1 MCMRKTKII
10 CTLGPAADSDDIV
23 RELMLA
29 GMNVARLN
37 FSHGSYEEHQQRI
50 DRVKRIREELN
61 LPVALLLD
69 TKGPEIRTG
78 EFEGGKVNFEEGSQV
93 IIREKDV
100 MGTTKEF
107 SVSYKELA
115 GDVKVGSRILID
127 DGLIELIVKK
137 ISGGDIYCT
146 VSNGGPV
153 STKKSVNVPDVE
165 LCLPALTAKD
175 KEDILFAVKN
185 EFDFIAASFVRKAR
199 DVQEIRHILEK
210 NGDHGINIIAKI
222 ENNEG
227 ILNFDE
233 ILKVSNG
240 IMVARGDLGVE
251 IPAANVPIVQKRCI
265 QQCHTAG
272 KISITATQMLDSMIR
287 NPRPTRAEVSD
298 VANAIYDGTSA
309 VMLSGETAN
318 GKYPVEALKMMVQ
331 IAEQTEASI
340 DYWDQFSKSKPSM
353 MPSVANAISHATCT
367 TAMDL
372 HAKAIVTVTHGG
384 RTARQISRFRPASP
398 IVAGTLFPRVQRQLN
413 LSWGVHPILV
423 PEVATTDEMFAV
435 GLEAAQKCSFLND
448 GDLVVMTGGTP
459 VGMSGTTNTIKVQA
473 LGKSIVHGNGQPT
486 SDQQGDQVTGTVYIV
501 KDPEHL
507 DAQPALAEDDSIIL
521 VAPYTNNKM
530 MPFIKHAKALIVED
544 DDSASHAAT
553 VAMALDIPA
562 ILSCENCTKVL
573 TNGCT
578 VSVDAKRGSV
588 S

>member
-10 CTLGPAADSDDIV
+10 CTLGPAADSDEVV
-23 RELMLA
+23 RDLMLA

-50 DRVKRIREELN
+50 DRVKRIREELD

-78 EFEGGKVNFEEGSQV
+78 EFEGGKTNFIEGSEV
-93 IIREKDV
+93 VIREKDV
-100 MGTTKEF
+100 IGTDKEF
-107 SVSYKELA
+107 SVSYKDLA
-115 GDVKVGSRILID
+115 GDVKEGSRILID
-127 DGLIELIVKK
+127 DGLIELIVDH
-137 ISGGDIYCT
+137 IDGGDIYCT

-153 STKKSVNVPDVE
+153 STKKSVNVPDAE

-185 EFDFIAASFVRKAR
+185 EFDFIAASFVRKAK

-227 ILNFDE
+227 IQNFDE

-265 QQCHTAG
+265 QQCHSAG

-331 IAEQTEASI
+331 IAEQTEESI
-340 DYWDQFSKSKPSM
+340 DYWYQFSKSKPTM

-372 HAKAIVTVTHGG
+372 NAKAIVTVTHGG
-384 RTARQISRFRPASP
+384 RTARQISRFRSLAT
-398 IVAGTLFPRVQRQLN
+398 VN
-413 LSWGVHPILV
+413 L
-423 PEVATTDEMFAV
+423 
-435 GLEAAQKCSFLND
+435 
-448 GDLVVMTGGTP
+448 
-459 VGMSGTTNTIKVQA
+459 QA

-486 SDQQGDQVTGTVYIV
+486 SDEQSSLVTGTVYIV

-507 DAQPALAEDDSIIL
+507 DEQLPLSEDDSIIL

-562 ILSCENCTKVL
+562 ILSCENCTKL
-573 TNGCT
+573 LKEGAT